1 MSDNLEKF
9 IKENRRSFDSETPSE
24 MVWKGVKKE
33 IAKPEKR
40 QNVIRIN
47 RRFFWA
53 AAAVLV
59 FAFSII
65 LYQGGIIR
73 SLKHNSAEIATN
85 DINEESN
92 WQMPG
97 ELKTLDDA
105 YAQQVNL
112 TMNLLENFPEE
123 QTELKEEL
131 TELDAEF
138 ELLKEEFGADVS
150 SEDVLNAMIEN
161 YRIKLDLLEVTLEYF
176 KRSERI
182 IEDENIEI

>member
-9 IKENRRSFDSETPSE
+9 IKENRRSFDGEIPSE
-24 MVWKGVKKE
+24 MVWKGVIKE
-33 IAKPEKR
+33 IAKPKKK
-40 QNVIRIN
+40 QNVKNIN

-59 FAFSII
+59 FAFSIVF
-65 LYQGGIIR
+65 YQGGIIR
-73 SLKHNSAEIATN
+73 SLKHSSAEIATN
-85 DINEESN
+85 HINEESN

-97 ELKTLDDA
+97 ELKTLDVA

-112 TMNLLENFPEE
+112 TMDLLENFPDE

-138 ELLKEEFGADVS
+138 ELLKEEFGAEVS

-176 KRSERI
+176 KRSEKI

>member
-9 IKENRRSFDSETPSE
+9 IKENRRSFDGETPRE
-24 MVWKGVKKE
+24 LVWKGVKKE

-73 SLKHNSAEIATN
+73 SLKHNQVEVASTL
-85 DINEESN
+85 EESN
-92 WQMPG
+92 WQMPS
-97 ELKTLDDA
+97 ELKTLDDT
-105 YAQQVNL
+105 YIQQVSL
-112 TMNLLENFPEE
+112 TMNLLESFPDE
-123 QTELKEEL
+123 QIELKEEL

-138 ELLKEEFGADVS
+138 ELLKGEFGAEVS

-176 KRSERI
+176 KRSEKI
-182 IEDENIEI
+182 IENENIEI